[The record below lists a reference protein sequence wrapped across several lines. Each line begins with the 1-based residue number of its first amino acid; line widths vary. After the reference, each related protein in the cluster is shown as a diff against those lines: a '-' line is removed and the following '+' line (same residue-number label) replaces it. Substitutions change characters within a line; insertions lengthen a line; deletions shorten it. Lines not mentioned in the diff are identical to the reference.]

1 MAAVIK
7 SIGISGLEGY
17 IIHVEVSVYSGV
29 AITSI
34 VGLGDAAVKEARD
47 RIETCINQ
55 LEFIYPNKKVVIN
68 LSPSDTKKSGTYL
81 DLPMVIGIL
90 LESGQLSPAGL
101 ILEEYLFLGEIGL
114 NGELKSF
121 RGVLPMIIAARKQG
135 YKKVILMKTV
145 TSVPMNSNLGS
156 AKPGDGKPCVLQE

>member
-68 LSPSDTKKSGTYL
+68 LSPSDTKKSGTN
-81 DLPMVIGIL
+81 DGVRHQT
-90 LESGQLSPAGL
+90 QL
-101 ILEEYLFLGEIGL
+101 
-114 NGELKSF
+114 
-121 RGVLPMIIAARKQG
+121 
-135 YKKVILMKTV
+135 T
-145 TSVPMNSNLGS
+145 
-156 AKPGDGKPCVLQE
+156 C